1 MLRSTLFVTSL
12 ACLAATA
19 SAQSCATLAI
29 TGTGAPGTSLNV
41 SVDGPAGPAIVFLVA
56 GEQQGSLS
64 FNLGPLG
71 TLNLGLADVAL
82 VLPLG
87 MADAQGDVSRAI
99 PIPAGLPAT
108 ISVDVF
114 GQSVGLGWSFQPLP
128 PTFSLCTSNVVG
140 FHIGS

>member
-1 MLRSTLFVTSL
+1 MLRSTLYVASL

-19 SAQSCATLAI
+19 SAQSCATLGI
-29 TGTGAPGTSLNV
+29 TGTGAPGTNLSV

-56 GEQQGSLS
+56 GQQQGTLS

-71 TLNLGLADVAL
+71 TLDLGLADVAL

-87 MADAQGDVSRAI
+87 MADAQGDVSRSI
-99 PIPAGLPAT
+99 PIPANLPST
-108 ISVDVF
+108 ISMDVF
-114 GQSVGLGWSFQPLP
+114 GQSVGLGFSFQPLP